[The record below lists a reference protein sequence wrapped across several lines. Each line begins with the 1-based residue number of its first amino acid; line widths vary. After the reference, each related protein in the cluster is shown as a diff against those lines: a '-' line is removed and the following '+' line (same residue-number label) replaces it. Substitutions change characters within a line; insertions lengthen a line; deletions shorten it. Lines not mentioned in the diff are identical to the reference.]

1 MSNVETTQKPAFDVG
16 KLDGVEKAAILL
28 LSLSEEDAAQIFRH
42 LEPKQVQ
49 RLGMSM
55 ASMSDFSHDRVAAV
69 HRQFIDDIQ
78 KYTNIGIGSEDFV
91 RKALVAALG
100 EDKASN
106 LVDQIILGSGARGLD
121 SLKWMDARQVAS
133 IIQNEH
139 PQIQTIVLSY
149 LEPEQSAEILSQFPE
164 QVRLDLVMRIANL
177 EEVQPAALQEL
188 NDIMEKQFAGA
199 AGAQAAKM
207 GGLKAAANIMN
218 YLDTN
223 IEGQLMDS
231 IRESDEEM
239 SQQIQDLMFV
249 FENLIDVDDRGIQTL
264 LREVPGDLLQRA
276 LKGSDDQ
283 MREKVFKNMSK
294 RAAEMLADDLEAMV
308 GGVVEDLVGLVL
320 GRVLLVLG
328 RHADI
333 FDRTALERGLYLSFQ
348 CDRVNV
354 GHFRLPVN
362 LCRRLR
368 LVGPGMMS
376 GAQNGICRCDVF
388 SSG

>member
-1 MSNVETTQKPAFDVG
+1 MADENKTQVTGNDITDSQRQILDQMSGMEM
-16 KLDGVEKAAILL
+16 AAVLM
-28 LSLSEEDAAQIFRH
+28 LSLNEEDAAQIFRH

-239 SQQIQDLMFV
+239 SQQIQDLMMFV
-249 FENLIDVDDRGIQTL
+249 FENLIDVDDRGIQTM

-294 RAAEMLADDLEAMV
+294 RAAEMLADDLEAMGPIRV
-308 GGVVEDLVGLVL
+308 SEVE
-320 GRVLLVLG
+320 
-328 RHADI
+328 AAQKEI
-333 FDRTALERGLYLSFQ
+333 LSIA
-348 CDRVNV
+348 
-354 GHFRLPVN
+354 
-362 LCRRLR
+362 RRLADAGEIM
-368 LVGPGMMS
+368 L
-376 GAQNGICRCDVF
+376 GAGGGEEF
-388 SSG
+388 L

>member
-1 MSNVETTQKPAFDVG
+1 
-16 KLDGVEKAAILL
+16 
-28 LSLSEEDAAQIFRH
+28 
-42 LEPKQVQ
+42 
-49 RLGMSM
+49 
-55 ASMSDFSHDRVAAV
+55 
-69 HRQFIDDIQ
+69 
-78 KYTNIGIGSEDFV
+78 
-91 RKALVAALG
+91 
-100 EDKASN
+100 
-106 LVDQIILGSGARGLD
+106 
-121 SLKWMDARQVAS
+121 MDARQVAS

-239 SQQIQDLMFV
+239 SQQIRDLMFV

-294 RAAEMLADDLEAMV
+294 RAAEMLADDLEAMGPIRV
-308 GGVVEDLVGLVL
+308 SEVEAAQKEILS
-320 GRVLLVLG
+320 
-328 RHADI
+328 
-333 FDRTALERGLYLSFQ
+333 TA
-348 CDRVNV
+348 
-354 GHFRLPVN
+354 
-362 LCRRLR
+362 RRLADAGEIM
-368 LVGPGMMS
+368 L
-376 GAQNGICRCDVF
+376 GAGGGEEF
-388 SSG
+388 L